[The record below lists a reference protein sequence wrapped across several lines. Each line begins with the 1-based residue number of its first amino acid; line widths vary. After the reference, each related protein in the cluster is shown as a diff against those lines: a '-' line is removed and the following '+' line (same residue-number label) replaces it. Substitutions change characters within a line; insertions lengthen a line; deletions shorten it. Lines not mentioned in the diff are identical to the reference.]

1 MKRPLPCGSWP
12 SSLSVA
18 AAAGAQLRYQQPRVS
33 GVDYYWIESR
43 PRENGRGVLVCSA
56 DGRDAHDLTPAPFS
70 VRSRVHEYGGGAYAV
85 ADGQVF
91 FCNDADQCIYRL
103 RDGTATRLIS
113 PSTRRYG
120 DLLPDLARKRLI
132 CVCEEHP
139 GGPATPRNSLVAVSL
154 EDGGVTTLVKGH
166 DFFSSPA
173 LSPAGG
179 ELAWL
184 SWDQPEM
191 PWDGTRLWR
200 AELDE
205 AGTPTQPRPIAGGRE
220 ESVFQPRYS
229 PDGILHYVSDKRGYW
244 NIYRCEG
251 NTARPLASDAA
262 DYGYAQWNLG
272 MSSYGFLS
280 AREIVAVRIAD
291 GRAKAVSIDTASG
304 ACSFLMT
311 GCSHIEH
318 LDAERGRY
326 VLLGGG
332 PETAVAVLRGDG
344 QAVRALREPGFRME
358 AGSLSRAEALD
369 FPTTG
374 GERARGWYYPPVNA
388 GCNVPVGELP
398 PLIVRCHGGPTSMN
412 GDALDPR
419 IQFWTSRGFAV
430 ADVNYRGSTGYGR
443 AYRRSLAGQ
452 WGVKD
457 VEDCIHALM
466 HLAAR
471 ALVDPKRAAISGSS
485 AGGYTALAALAFHD
499 SFRAGAVH
507 YGIGELPSAMTD
519 THKFEARYGDSL
531 LGPWPA
537 AKALYHARSPLYAA
551 DRIKAPVIFFQGL
564 KDKLVLPEQ
573 TFSMLAALRAR
584 KIPAYCLTFPEEGH
598 GFRRAD
604 TLERA
609 LAAEFA
615 FYGKVFGFAPADTL
629 PPLPAEYAGASA

>member
-1 MKRPLPCGSWP
+1 MKRAAPCGSWP
-12 SSLSVA
+12 SPLSVA
-18 AAAGAQLRYQQPRVS
+18 AAAGAQLRYSQPQVA
-33 GVDYYWIESR
+33 GGDYYWIESR
-43 PRENGRGVLVCSA
+43 PQEDGRAVLVRS
-56 DGRDAHDLTPAPFS
+56 DGERDIRDLTPAPLS

-85 ADGQVF
+85 AEGQVY
-91 FCNDADQCIYRL
+91 FCNDADQCIYIL
-103 RDGTATRLIS
+103 RDGTPARLT
-113 PSTRRYG
+113 PPGMRRYG
-120 DLLPDLARKRLI
+120 DLLPDLPRRRLI
-132 CVCEEHP
+132 CVCEDHAGAP
-139 GGPATPRNSLVAVSL
+139 DNFLATISLD
-154 EDGGVTTLVKGH
+154 DGGLVKLAAGR
-166 DFFSSPA
+166 DFYSSPA
-173 LSPAGG
+173 LSPDGR

-184 SWDQPEM
+184 AWDQPQM
-191 PWDGTRLWR
+191 PWDGTELWIAAIGADGRLQEPR
-200 AELDE
+200 RL
-205 AGTPTQPRPIAGGRE
+205 AGSAD

-229 PDGILHYVSDKRGYW
+229 PDGVLHYVSDRSGYW

-251 NTARPLASDAA
+251 NTTRPLARDAA

-280 AREIVAVRIAD
+280 AQEIAAVRIAG
-291 GRAKAVSIDTASG
+291 GRAKAVYMDTTTG

-318 LDAERGRY
+318 LDADQGRY
-326 VLLGGG
+326 TLVGGG
-332 PETAVAVLRGDG
+332 PETAITVLQGEG
-344 QAVRALREPGFRME
+344 QTVRPLREPGFRLD
-358 AGSLSRAEALD
+358 AGYLSRAEALD

-374 GERARGWYYPPVNA
+374 GERAKAWYYPPMNA
-388 GCNVPVGELP
+388 EHSVPVGELP

-457 VEDCIHALM
+457 VEDCIQTLA
-466 HLAAR
+466 HLSAR
-471 ALVDPKRAAISGSS
+471 ALADPKRAAISGSS

-499 SFRAGAVH
+499 VFRAGAVY
-507 YGIGELPSAMTD
+507 YGIGELVSAMTD

-537 AKALYHARSPLYAA
+537 AKALYNARSPLYAA

-564 KDKLVLPEQ
+564 KDKVVLPEQ
-573 TFSMLAALRAR
+573 TFGMLAALHAR

-604 TLERA
+604 SLERA
-609 LAAEFA
+609 LSAELA
-615 FYGKVFGFAPADTL
+615 FYARVFGFTPVDTL
-629 PPLPAEYAGASA
+629 PPLPMERAGGSA

>member
-12 SSLSVA
+12 SPLSVS
-18 AAAGAQLRYQQPRVS
+18 AAAGAQLRYSQPRIA
-33 GVDYYWIESR
+33 GGDCYWLESR
-43 PRENGRGVLVCSA
+43 PLEHGRMILVQSR
-56 DGRDAHDLTPAPFS
+56 DGSIQDLTPAPFS

-85 ADGQVF
+85 AEDRVY
-91 FCNDADQCIYRL
+91 FCNDADQCIYML
-103 RDGTATRLIS
+103 RGGTASRVTAPGLC
-113 PSTRRYG
+113 RYG
-120 DLLPDLARKRLI
+120 DLLPDLSHRRLI
-132 CVCEEHP
+132 CVCEDHSGAP
-139 GGPATPRNSLVAVSL
+139 DNFLAAISL
-154 EDGGVTTLVKGH
+154 EDGALVKLASGR
-166 DFFSSPA
+166 DFYSSPT
-173 LSPAGG
+173 LSADGR

-184 SWDQPEM
+184 AWDQPQM
-191 PWDGTRLWR
+191 PWDGTELWVAAIDGDGRLQGPR
-200 AELDE
+200 RVAGSADE
-205 AGTPTQPRPIAGGRE
+205 SI
-220 ESVFQPRYS
+220 FQPRYS
-229 PDGILHYVSDKRGYW
+229 PDGILHYVSDKSGYW
-244 NIYRCEG
+244 NIYRCDG
-251 NTARPLASDAA
+251 KTPHALAPDAA

-280 AREIVAVRIAD
+280 VKAIAAVRIAG
-291 GRAKAVSIDTASG
+291 GRAKAVSMDTATG

-318 LDAERGRY
+318 LDADQGRY
-326 VLLGGG
+326 VLVGGS
-332 PETAVAVLRGDG
+332 PETAVTVMQGEG
-344 QAVRALREPGFRME
+344 QAVRPLRAPGFRLD
-358 AGSLSRAEALD
+358 AASLSKAEALD

-388 GCNVPVGELP
+388 DCSVPVGELP

-457 VEDCIHALM
+457 VEDCIQALA
-466 HLAAR
+466 HLAER
-471 ALVDPKRAAISGSS
+471 ALADPKRAAISGSS

-499 SFRAGAVH
+499 RFRAGAIH
-507 YGIGELPSAMTD
+507 YGIGELESAMTD

-537 AKALYHARSPLYAA
+537 AKAIYHARSPLYAA
-551 DRIKAPVIFFQGL
+551 DRIKAAVIFFQGL
-564 KDKLVLPEQ
+564 KDKVVLPEQ

-584 KIPAYCLTFPEEGH
+584 QVPAFCLTFPDEGH

-604 TLERA
+604 TLERV
-609 LAAEFA
+609 LAGELA
-615 FYGKVFGFAPADTL
+615 FYAQVFRFTPADTL
-629 PPLPAEYAGASA
+629 PLLSAEDASTSP